1 MKKLFVNLIT
11 IISLVCLSTLV
22 GCQDH
27 QHSYSNEWSTSAT
40 EHWHACL
47 GCEEKK
53 DVATHDGAI
62 CSICGHNDGTIAT
75 WSGNSSQNLP
85 EIVENVLTLTTPEE
99 LASFSQEVN
108 NGTDYKGVTV
118 VLAND
123 VNLNNLLWTPIGN
136 STNKFKGTFDGNNK
150 TIYNLTAGAV
160 GQSNVGLFGFT
171 TDGEIKNLS
180 IINAT
185 IVGRLNVGVVAG
197 TPYTAKY
204 NNISVKGLVKVDGL
218 AYVGGVFGKNV
229 YANVSNITVDVLDGS
244 YVKGHSIE
252 YSESQQKDVAYR
264 TYVGGVIGF
273 MGEGGHTVSNV
284 TSNID
289 VLGSTIDVGGI
300 TGIAHYGN
308 NFVNCSSSGDVTIY
322 LGDAQDQLEI
332 GGIAGVW
339 HNGGANVTLENCS
352 FTGNLSVT
360 FADGTTYNGEYAN
373 NNLCGVAYAS
383 TGSGQLI
390 IK

>member
-1 MKKLFVNLIT
+1 MKKFLVNLFM

-22 GCQDH
+22 GCQQH
-27 QHSYSNEWSTSAT
+27 EHSYNNNWSKDAT
-40 EHWHACL
+40 HHWHACL
-47 GCEEKK
+47 GCGEKK
-53 DVATHDGAI
+53 DVATHNGAI
-62 CSICGHNDGTIAT
+62 CSICDHNDGTIAM
-75 WSGNSSQNLP
+75 WSGNTSQNLP
-85 EIVENVLTLTTPEE
+85 EIVENVLTITTPEE
-99 LASFSQEVN
+99 LASFSQAVN
-108 NGTDYKGVTV
+108 NGTDYKGITV
-118 VLAND
+118 ALAND
-123 VNLNNLLWTPIGN
+123 INLNNISWTPIGN
-136 STNKFKGTFDGNNK
+136 STNKFKGMFDGNDK

-160 GQSNVGLFGFT
+160 GQSDVGLFGFT
-171 TDGEIKNLS
+171 TDGEIKNLT

-229 YANVSNITVDVLDGS
+229 YANVSNITVDVLEGS
-244 YVKGHSIE
+244 YVKAHSIE
-252 YSESQQKDVAYR
+252 YSESKGKDVAYR

-289 VLGSTIDVGGI
+289 VFGSTLDVGGI

-308 NFVNCSSSGDVTIY
+308 SFINCSSSGNVTLY
-322 LGDAQDQLEI
+322 LGDAQEQLEI

-339 HNGGANVTLENCS
+339 NNGGADVTLENCS
-352 FTGNLSVT
+352 YTGTLT
-360 FADGTTYNGEYAN
+360 LTYADGTTFDGEFAN
-373 NNLCGVAYAS
+373 NNLCGVAYDS
-383 TGSGQLI
+383 TGNGQLI